1 MRMAPLFVFLLGTL
15 VLSAQE
21 PTKINKVPAQA
32 TPSDSG
38 KGMFGAY
45 CASCHGLDGK
55 GSGPAAP
62 ALKVPPADLTLLAR
76 KNGGKYP
83 SLVVVN
89 AIKDGTGSAHGSKDM
104 PVWGPIL
111 RSVSPNGNPVVQQRL
126 TNLTTYIETLQ
137 VK

>member
-1 MRMAPLFVFLLGTL
+1 MRIATLFVFLTGGLL
-15 VLSAQE
+15 MAAQG
-21 PTKINKVPAQA
+21 PAKISKVPAPV
-32 TPSDSG
+32 TPADSG
-38 KGMFGAY
+38 KSMFGAY
-45 CASCHGLDGK
+45 CASCHGFDGK

-62 ALKVPPADLTLLAR
+62 ALKTPPADLTLLAR

-89 AIKDGTGSAHGSKDM
+89 AIKDGVGSAHGSKDM

-111 RSVSPNGNPVVQQRL
+111 LSVSPNGSPVVQQRIS
-126 TNLTTYIETLQ
+126 NLTDYIETLQ

>member
-1 MRMAPLFVFLLGTL
+1 MRIATVSVFFLGALLTA
-15 VLSAQE
+15 AQE
-21 PTKINKVPAQA
+21 PAKINKVPVQPTAA
-32 TPSDSG
+32 DSG

-55 GSGPAAP
+55 GGGPVAS
-62 ALKVPPADLTLLAR
+62 ALKIRPADLTLLAR

-89 AIKDGTGSAHGSKDM
+89 AIKDGTGNAHGSKEM

-111 RSVSPNGNPVVQQRL
+111 LSVSPNGNPEVQLRIN
-126 TNLTTYIETLQ
+126 NLTAYIETLQ